1 MNERWTT
8 DYSDTDLTFF
18 MLVYEDYDLAE
29 LCFADLRTHYP
40 HARVVVRS
48 DGDSDPRFE
57 ALASRYAA
65 EFRRER
71 RLFTIENGGAVIERM
86 FEIYSERPTPYLF
99 KIDPDTIVQ
108 RRFRFV
114 PARSG
119 YFGTLQ
125 GAAGYVSVQ
134 GGCLGFTSDAA
145 ATFFESGLLRD
156 PRLAHPQAH
165 RESEMYWEKMA
176 RRVDKVGLSSF
187 DWILG
192 WAATKLGVEMFEF
205 PEVRSQWKIPVEDP
219 YRQFAVVHPRAIGN
233 R

>member
-1 MNERWTT
+1 MSKQWTT
-8 DYSDTDLTFF
+8 DYSDDDLTFF
-18 MLVYEDYDLAE
+18 MLVYEDYDLAGQC
-29 LCFADLRTHYP
+29 LVDLRTHYP
-40 HARVVVRS
+40 RARVVVRS
-48 DGDSDPRFE
+48 DGDSDPRLD
-57 ALASRYAA
+57 ALTSRYGVD
-65 EFRRER
+65 FRRES
-71 RLFTIENGGAVIERM
+71 RLFTFENGGAVIERM
-86 FEIYSERPTPYLF
+86 FDLYAERPTPFLF

-108 RRFRFV
+108 RRFRFL

-125 GAAGYVSVQ
+125 GAPTYVSVQ

-145 ATFFESGLLRD
+145 ATFAGSGLLRD
-156 PRLAHPQAH
+156 PRLACPQAH
-165 RESEMYWEKMA
+165 REAEMYFEKMA

-192 WAATKLGVEMFEF
+192 WAATALGVEMFDF

-219 YRQFAVVHPRAIGN
+219 DRRFAVVHPRE